1 LLWASGYL
9 LKDGEFRYLLDAIN
23 YVRDGGTYISPLLG
37 GADFFR
43 REEARRKVD
52 PLASLSSREREVFSL
67 LVNGRRAKDIAEILD
82 ISPKT
87 VDTYRASLMRKL
99 NIHDLAGLVRFA
111 IEKKLIDPSD
121 EQ

>member
-1 LLWASGYL
+1 MTCA
-9 LKDGEFRYLLDAIN
+9 FRQ
-23 YVRDGGTYISPLLG
+23 
-37 GADFFR
+37 
-43 REEARRKVD
+43 EEARRKVD
-52 PLASLSSREREVFSL
+52 PLASLSSREREVFFL
-67 LVNGRRAKDIAEILD
+67 LVNGRVAEGYRRD
-82 ISPKT
+82 SRISPKT